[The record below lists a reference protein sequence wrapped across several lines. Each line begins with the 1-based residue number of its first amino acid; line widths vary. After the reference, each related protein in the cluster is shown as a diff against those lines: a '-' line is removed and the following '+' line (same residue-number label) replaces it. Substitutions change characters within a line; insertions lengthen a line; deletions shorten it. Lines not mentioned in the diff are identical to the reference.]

1 MVADRKPMSSSYE
14 ANFFQ
19 LLERFSSNV
28 DRDEERNEALISMLA
43 TREFQLS
50 PKGLERFRQECI
62 DKLKPAMERLMA
74 AQNKSWAD
82 AWVFVVEQMG
92 VYLHSDNKFLNSM
105 LSVLEAGM
113 KRKEEEA
120 MRLSL
125 GCWVVLIDNFA
136 LSPKMIMAQRR
147 VSLLTIP
154 LKAKNV
160 REAEVVEIK
169 FKVWWRLFLALGV
182 HTDLHVESATKPF
195 LIYAFG
201 PFDQSTSHLLSKF
214 PSVAKLALN
223 LLTALVATGVADLNF
238 ETEFRRQMPF
248 IKEDKAFLCLAEWIV
263 RSINALLQH
272 PEPLPAKP
280 LEVLLTATFHRI
292 NSLYKDNP
300 AVASDALA
308 LLLKVLRNSLAP
320 SVLTHEPHRE
330 LLLATVEA
338 ALQKLSEKLLDSK
351 LKNLD
356 STSPRDCFFK
366 LLCCPNHL
374 LMHAKPTIS
383 KIEEKQFVLLEKLMT
398 MQGTLVNQPDRLAR
412 VILLENAL
420 NELQEKASDADV
432 ARKCFH
438 LWEQC
443 CRFLPKIPREYSS
456 QEANQLAQ
464 KAFLELLLL
473 PFRVILVS
481 GLVEGES
488 SIVYALKN
496 LFFSYSEIVH
506 LSLSVDKED
515 PCKQLYAELVRL
527 LERDELSPP
536 AFQLTVKIVYKFAP
550 ARTSI
555 HYTKFFGKSGGHEAE
570 RAELQLLSRLIG
582 LLCTLAPKDPAAA
595 GKSTPLVAKA
605 LGKLVLLVNSSDV
618 IIESIN
624 LFHQLFTHS
633 PVNHWPSNRMD
644 VTDPWSSIVTPF
656 KRVWADV
663 ARLQPALEELKPK
676 LESLIEHRDVKVC
689 NAANEMLSCYSQST
703 DSQSSQDSTTPVQ
716 RIKPSRKRS
725 FLNVTQPTP
734 PAPVSQTVQ
743 TPPSQKYLPGKPSLE
758 DLDSQDFVKIP
769 SQPKMKK
776 PLTPHQKEVKK
787 RRRDDIPALY
797 QGLSQEADHSQDT
810 QDSLPIV
817 EPLKETAVVTA
828 PFAPSVWDEEAV
840 DIDLVSARNT
850 SLTPNDE
857 NSSPV
862 KQSDEN
868 KSMNFQEELLLPPP
882 QPASDEEMKIK
893 PDSIEDDLVENSQTF
908 PTIPVQ
914 SEARPDPEQT
924 AQTLRTCN
932 RQGVALPAVKASKE
946 VEKEEEK
953 EVVAPTSKRK
963 SSTPVRGAGLKN
975 LKGGRAA
982 TMLGLVKTKET
993 KQPEAASV
1001 PQQVMSIL
1009 KTPSDTVTE
1018 KQNNTSPVGKS
1029 GNILV
1034 ETPVSS
1040 SRKRS
1045 NLKKDKTDE
1054 SPSPKR
1060 SKRVSFAEPVVSG
1073 QQDSPKILQ
1082 DPHVYQGYYQR
1093 FSKKLKSS
1101 RKLSMINKPVDDE
1114 DLKPLL
1120 DYEIFRDEPLIPAL
1134 CESKIPASSIVGKLT
1149 TPELQNE
1156 LLQWLEERKIKTLH
1170 DFNLLS
1176 GQGVSELPISE
1187 PKTVLFVN
1195 VLMDFA
1201 KDLPTQSNPNGD
1213 DSDWKDSTELRETL
1227 IDKLNNEESAPLP
1240 RYFDSIPSIETV
1252 TTHQDTIPVIEE
1264 VVTPPEIESPE
1275 IIEKVPEEAEAPPVE
1290 VAAEET
1296 TDEDLSPDLIESS
1309 LEQDSETKIDVPAE
1323 SSVEATEEKTEKTCK
1338 SAEELFN
1345 MLSESEK
1352 EKFRLMFAPI
1362 KDEKHPAETV
1372 REALSDLPSL
1382 DTVFTDIEDKV
1393 CEALPLSTIEN
1404 RVCSLLQTDASFLSD
1419 LPARD
1424 LLKPVSD
1431 KALAEEV
1438 LRRLQ
1443 NGVVDPENSTDAL
1456 RSFFLGKISV
1466 GDVLCR
1472 LKPGTLSSKLDLK
1485 ELLVEASDRAEEPLV
1500 DQTASDALEKLAS
1513 CLPFSTLERVLCEH
1527 KSLDEETAL
1536 RCIRVLMTHTS
1547 EDKVVDLMA
1556 AVRLMVDETEGRKL
1570 LLDLLLKKVEDGEV
1584 MTAFG
1589 QKRITDLMTVGVLS
1603 GDVNAQEAINDV
1615 FCAEHIVEA
1624 ACGLLQDGASEAHLN
1639 KLLDAFPRDILAAWV
1654 AGLILQ

>member
-14 ANFFQ
+14 ANFFH

-28 DRDEERNEALISMLA
+28 DRAEVRNEALISLLA
-43 TREFQLS
+43 TRDFQLS
-50 PKGLERFRQECI
+50 PKGLDRFRQECT

-74 AQNKSWAD
+74 AQIKSWAD
-82 AWVFVVEQMG
+82 VWIFVVEHMG

-125 GCWVVLIDNFA
+125 GCWEVLIDNFA

-160 REAEVVEIK
+160 REAEVVELK
-169 FKVWWRLFLALGV
+169 FKVWWRLFLALDE
-182 HTDLHVESATKPF
+182 HTDLHAESATKPF

-201 PFDQSTSHLLSKF
+201 PFDQSASHLLSKF
-214 PSVAKLALN
+214 PSVAKSALN
-223 LLTALVATGVADLNF
+223 LLTALVASGVADLKF
-238 ETEFRRQMPF
+238 ETEFRSHMPF
-248 IKEDKAFLCLAEWIV
+248 IKEDKAFLCLAEWII
-263 RSINALLQH
+263 RSIDVVLQH

-300 AVASDALA
+300 AVASDALT
-308 LLLKVLRNSLAP
+308 LLLKVIRNTLAP
-320 SVLTHEPHRE
+320 SSLEHEPHKE

-338 ALQKLSEKLLDSK
+338 ALQKLSEKLLDLK

-356 STSPRDCFFK
+356 SISPRDCFFK
-366 LLCCPNHL
+366 LLCCQKHL
-374 LMHAKPTIS
+374 LLHAKPTIS
-383 KIEEKQFVLLEKLMT
+383 KMEEKQFVLLEKLM
-398 MQGTLVNQPDRLAR
+398 MMRGTLVNQPDRLAR
-412 VILLENAL
+412 VILLESAL
-420 NELQEKASDADV
+420 NELQEQASDADV

-443 CRFLPKIPREYSS
+443 CRFLPKIPREYSN

-464 KAFLELLLL
+464 KAFLELLLF

-488 SIVYALKN
+488 SIVSALKN

-527 LERDELSPP
+527 LERDELSPQ

-550 ARTSI
+550 ARSSI
-555 HYTKFFGKSGGHEAE
+555 HYTKFFGKLGGHEAE
-570 RAELQLLSRLIG
+570 RAELRLLSRLIG
-582 LLCTLAPKDPAAA
+582 LLCKLAPKDPAAS

-605 LGKLVLLVNSSDV
+605 LGKLVLLVNSADV

-663 ARLQPALEELKPK
+663 AGSQPALEELKPK
-676 LESLIEHRDVKVC
+676 LESLIEHRDIKVC

-703 DSQSSQDSTTPVQ
+703 DSQTSQDSTTPAQ

-725 FLNVTQPTP
+725 FLTATQPTP

-743 TPPSQKYLPGKPSLE
+743 TPPSQKYSPGKPSLE

-797 QGLSQEADHSQDT
+797 TGLSQQADHSQDT

-817 EPLKETAVVTA
+817 EPLKETAAVTA
-828 PFAPSVWDEEAV
+828 PFAPCVWDEEAV

-850 SLTPNDE
+850 SLAQNDE

-868 KSMNFQEELLLPPP
+868 KSMNFQQELLLPPP
-882 QPASDEEMKIK
+882 PPTSDEEMKIE

-924 AQTLRTCN
+924 VQMLRTCN

-946 VEKEEEK
+946 VEKDEK
-953 EVVAPTSKRK
+953 EVAAPTSKRK

-1001 PQQVMSIL
+1001 SQQVMSIL
-1009 KTPSDTVTE
+1009 KTPSDIMAE
-1018 KQNNTSPVGKS
+1018 KQNNVSPVSKS
-1029 GNILV
+1029 GNTLI

-1082 DPHVYQGYYQR
+1082 
-1093 FSKKLKSS
+1093 
-1101 RKLSMINKPVDDE
+1101 
-1114 DLKPLL
+1114 
-1120 DYEIFRDEPLIPAL
+1120 
-1134 CESKIPASSIVGKLT
+1134 
-1149 TPELQNE
+1149 
-1156 LLQWLEERKIKTLH
+1156 
-1170 DFNLLS
+1170 
-1176 GQGVSELPISE
+1176 
-1187 PKTVLFVN
+1187 
-1195 VLMDFA
+1195 
-1201 KDLPTQSNPNGD
+1201 
-1213 DSDWKDSTELRETL
+1213 
-1227 IDKLNNEESAPLP
+1227 
-1240 RYFDSIPSIETV
+1240 
-1252 TTHQDTIPVIEE
+1252 
-1264 VVTPPEIESPE
+1264 
-1275 IIEKVPEEAEAPPVE
+1275 
-1290 VAAEET
+1290 
-1296 TDEDLSPDLIESS
+1296 
-1309 LEQDSETKIDVPAE
+1309 
-1323 SSVEATEEKTEKTCK
+1323 
-1338 SAEELFN
+1338 
-1345 MLSESEK
+1345 
-1352 EKFRLMFAPI
+1352 
-1362 KDEKHPAETV
+1362 
-1372 REALSDLPSL
+1372 
-1382 DTVFTDIEDKV
+1382 
-1393 CEALPLSTIEN
+1393 
-1404 RVCSLLQTDASFLSD
+1404 
-1419 LPARD
+1419 
-1424 LLKPVSD
+1424 
-1431 KALAEEV
+1431 
-1438 LRRLQ
+1438 
-1443 NGVVDPENSTDAL
+1443 
-1456 RSFFLGKISV
+1456 
-1466 GDVLCR
+1466 
-1472 LKPGTLSSKLDLK
+1472 
-1485 ELLVEASDRAEEPLV
+1485 
-1500 DQTASDALEKLAS
+1500 
-1513 CLPFSTLERVLCEH
+1513 
-1527 KSLDEETAL
+1527 
-1536 RCIRVLMTHTS
+1536 
-1547 EDKVVDLMA
+1547 
-1556 AVRLMVDETEGRKL
+1556 
-1570 LLDLLLKKVEDGEV
+1570 
-1584 MTAFG
+1584 
-1589 QKRITDLMTVGVLS
+1589 
-1603 GDVNAQEAINDV
+1603 
-1615 FCAEHIVEA
+1615 
-1624 ACGLLQDGASEAHLN
+1624 
-1639 KLLDAFPRDILAAWV
+1639 
-1654 AGLILQ
+1654 